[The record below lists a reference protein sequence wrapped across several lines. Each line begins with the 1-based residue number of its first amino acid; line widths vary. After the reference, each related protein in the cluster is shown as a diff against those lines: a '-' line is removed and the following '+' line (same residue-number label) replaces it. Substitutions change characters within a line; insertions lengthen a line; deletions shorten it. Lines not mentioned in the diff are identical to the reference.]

1 MLNRLKEKKIMRMNK
16 LFTLITIVISA
27 TIITSCA
34 TTQPREKLLVGTWIP
49 LKVDSYV
56 SPYQKV
62 SAIPEKK
69 VKVTDTTTTEQQN
82 TELTSAAASAEEKKA
97 KQLEH
102 FFGTQ
107 IRTKIKVNADKT
119 CEIQAPGK
127 STNATWKL
135 KKKGTILAIKETVS
149 GKKRILELVQ
159 LNDTS
164 AMIIQR
170 TKTGDFIARYRK
182 Q

>member
-1 MLNRLKEKKIMRMNK
+1 MLNRLKEKKIMRMKK
-16 LFTLITIVISA
+16 LFTLIAIVISV

-34 TTQPREKLLVGTWIP
+34 TTQPREKFLVGTWIP

-56 SPYQKV
+56 SPNQKV
-62 SAIPEKK
+62 SAIPAKK
-69 VKVTDTTTTEQQN
+69 VKVADTTTTEQLN
-82 TELTSAAASAEEKKA
+82 TELTSAAANAEEKKA

-102 FFGTQ
+102 FFATQ
-107 IRTKIKVNADKT
+107 MRTKIKVNSDKT

-135 KKKGTILAIKETVS
+135 KNKGTILAIKETVS

-164 AMIIQR
+164 ALIIHR
-170 TKTGDFIARYRK
+170 SPTGDFIGSYKK